1 MLTADQI
8 KSQATSLG
16 FDLCGIS
23 AVDDWS
29 PLTFLDE
36 WLQKG
41 YAGEMHYMSRTASQR
56 ADVRRVVPSARSVI
70 SLGTVYNTDRPY
82 SIEQTDSGEANIS
95 RYAWGD
101 DYHNIVG
108 ARTNA
113 LLKWMRTVHDGPFD
127 ARPYVDTGPV
137 QERVYAQQAGLGW
150 IGKNTCVINSEI
162 GSWFFLSE
170 IICSLPLTPDIPA
183 LDQCGTCNL
192 CLEACPT
199 DAIVEPWVLD
209 ATKCISYITIELKN
223 EVPESERRSVGA
235 NVYGCDICQDVCPW
249 NATASQTSDECWQPH
264 SAFDRPRL
272 TQLWRES
279 DDSLG
284 PIVSSSAMSY
294 TGLTRLRR
302 NMAMALGNSMLH
314 EAAVALGESTLDES
328 KQGSLV
334 SEHVVWARNRIRQ
347 AKDGNQKR

>member
-1 MLTADQI
+1 
-8 KSQATSLG
+8 
-16 FDLCGIS
+16 
-23 AVDDWS
+23 
-29 PLTFLDE
+29 
-36 WLQKG
+36 
-41 YAGEMHYMSRTASQR
+41 
-56 ADVRRVVPSARSVI
+56 
-70 SLGTVYNTDRPY
+70 
-82 SIEQTDSGEANIS
+82 
-95 RYAWGD
+95 
-101 DYHNIVG
+101 
-108 ARTNA
+108 
-113 LLKWMRTVHDGPFD
+113 MRTVQDGPFD
-127 ARPYVDTGPV
+127 ARTYVDTGPV

-183 LDQCGTCNL
+183 LDQCGTCKL

-223 EVPESERRSVGA
+223 EVPESERSSVGA

-249 NATASQTSDECWQPH
+249 NANASQTPDECWQPH

-279 DDSLG
+279 DDLLG
-284 PIVSSSAMSY
+284 PIVSRSAMSY
-294 TGLTRLRR
+294 TGLRRLRR
-302 NMAMALGNSMLH
+302 NVAVALGNSMSH
-314 EAAVALGESTLDES
+314 EADLALGESTLDES

-334 SEHVVWARNRIRQ
+334 NEHVVWARNRIQQ
-347 AKDGNQKR
+347 ARDGNHKR

>member
-8 KSQATSLG
+8 KTQAKFLG

-23 AVDDWS
+23 AVDDW
-29 PLTFLDE
+29 PQLTFLDE

-82 SIEQTDSGEANIS
+82 SIERTDCGEANIS

-113 LLKWMRTVHDGPFD
+113 LLKWMLTVQDGPFD
-127 ARPYVDTGPV
+127 ARTYVDTGPV

-279 DDSLG
+279 DDLLG
-284 PIVSSSAMSY
+284 PIVLRSAMSY

-302 NMAMALGNSMLH
+302 NVAVALRHSMSH
-314 EAAVALGESTLDES
+314 EATLALGESTLDES

-334 SEHVVWARNRIRQ
+334 NGHVVWARNRIQQ
-347 AKDGNQKR
+347 AGDGNQKR

>member
-1 MLTADQI
+1 MTG
-8 KSQATSLG
+8 SQLS
-16 FDLCGIS
+16 
-23 AVDDWS
+23 
-29 PLTFLDE
+29 FLDE

-56 ADVRRVVPSARSVI
+56 SDVRRVLPSARVVI

-82 SIEQTDSGEANIS
+82 SIERTDSGEANIS

-101 DYHNIVG
+101 DYHDIVG

-113 LLKWMRTVHDGPFD
+113 LLKWMRTVHDDPFD
-127 ARPYVDTGPV
+127 ARTYVDTGPV

-150 IGKNTCVINSEI
+150 IGKNTCLINSEI

-209 ATKCISYITIELKN
+209 ATKCISYITIELKH
-223 EVPESERRSVGA
+223 EVPESERRRVGA

-249 NATASQTSDECWQPH
+249 NADAAQTSDDCWQPH

-279 DDSLG
+279 DDLLG
-284 PIVSSSAMSY
+284 PIVSRSAMSY

-302 NMAMALGNSMLH
+302 NVAVALGNSMSH
-314 EAAVALGESTLDES
+314 EAALALGESTLDES

-334 SEHVVWARNRIRQ
+334 NGHVVWARNRIQQ
-347 AKDGNQKR
+347 ARDSNQKR